1 MKNKK
6 LILLVLAFVLVSLQ
20 YTNSLAADKYI
31 YDTRVS
37 LKVRVSPSINSSIL
51 TTLASGKDFVS
62 SGSSTDKT
70 EGGILR
76 YWSTFAYPVTSKGK
90 YTNSVRGYICEKEGK
105 NDYYVYYADYATI
118 APSNGGYL
126 YKDTALNNKYSTKY
140 YQGKIFGPGN
150 TYPYSHFYYGGDN
163 LNAWLVKP
171 DNVTKYM
178 NGWLSYAKCKVFP

>member
-76 YWSTFAYPVTSKGK
+76 Y
-90 YTNSVRGYICEKEGK
+90 
-105 NDYYVYYADYATI
+105 
-118 APSNGGYL
+118 
-126 YKDTALNNKYSTKY
+126 
-140 YQGKIFGPGN
+140 
-150 TYPYSHFYYGGDN
+150 
-163 LNAWLVKP
+163 
-171 DNVTKYM
+171 
-178 NGWLSYAKCKVFP
+178 